1 MYPAPKQAIYDFLRS
16 TEQAAW
22 IVYGPMEVYVRRGT
36 HFVNRQK
43 VECFDIAN
51 VAIGQPELRGKGTF
65 KAFIQDVE
73 NIFQAHPEL
82 LVDPRFGPEIRDKIQ
97 GIYVENVYPEQF
109 AEGLMRMGF
118 EQDRPNEDLVADSY
132 YSPLPMP
139 FGRLAHAKSA

>member
-51 VAIGQPELRGKGTF
+51 VAIGQPELRGTSSKP
-65 KAFIQDVE
+65 IPSYWL
-73 NIFQAHPEL
+73 IP
-82 LVDPRFGPEIRDKIQ
+82 
-97 GIYVENVYPEQF
+97 
-109 AEGLMRMGF
+109 
-118 EQDRPNEDLVADSY
+118 DSV
-132 YSPLPMP
+132 L
-139 FGRLAHAKSA
+139 R